1 MFLSPQESTKSEQDA
16 PCLSIKPSGKDFY
29 KVLGVTPESNE
40 DEIKK
45 AYRKMAL
52 KFHPDK
58 NSDADA
64 EDKFKEIAE
73 AYEILTDP
81 KKRSLYDQFGEEGER
96 ARGLNGSN
104 HNCHLATVASAG
116 ALTTHVTIKAKYRCA
131 VRGIMTQTLTRQLK
145 QLNMCGVDSCG
156 ADELFGEK

>member
-1 MFLSPQESTKSEQDA
+1 MCVSVFLQESTKSEQDA
-16 PCLSIKPSGKDFY
+16 PCLSIKPPGKDFY
-29 KVLGVTPESNE
+29 KVLGVAPESNE
-40 DEIKK
+40 DDIKK

-81 KKRSLYDQFGEEGER
+81 KKRSIYDQFGEEGKLKR
-96 ARGLNGSN
+96 DTVRVYLYVSAIGLIVVGLCISYSA
-104 HNCHLATVASAG
+104 HL
-116 ALTTHVTIKAKYRCA
+116 KAK
-131 VRGIMTQTLTRQLK
+131 
-145 QLNMCGVDSCG
+145 
-156 ADELFGEK
+156 

>member
-1 MFLSPQESTKSEQDA
+1 M
-16 PCLSIKPSGKDFY
+16 
-29 KVLGVTPESNE
+29 LGVSPESNE

-45 AYRKMAL
+45 AYRKLAL

-81 KKRSLYDQFGEEGER
+81 KKRSIYDQFGEEGGFYENTE
-96 ARGLNGSN
+96 LE
-104 HNCHLATVASAG
+104 LADWLHWFG
-116 ALTTHVTIKAKYRCA
+116 A
-131 VRGIMTQTLTRQLK
+131 
-145 QLNMCGVDSCG
+145 
-156 ADELFGEK
+156 

>member
-1 MFLSPQESTKSEQDA
+1 MNEDTMSKSNVWLFLSPQESSKPEQDT
-16 PCLSIKPSGKDFY
+16 PCLSIKPAGKDFY

-45 AYRKMAL
+45 AYRKLAL

-64 EDKFKEIAE
+64 EDRFKEIAE

-81 KKRSLYDQFGEEGER
+81 QKRNIYDQFGEEGK
-96 ARGLNGSN
+96 RGSIYWSIG
-104 HNCHLATVASAG
+104 CCVG
-116 ALTTHVTIKAKYRCA
+116 CKIKASLLLLMNYSVSRE
-131 VRGIMTQTLTRQLK
+131 VFLK
-145 QLNMCGVDSCG
+145 NNWTFFSLC
-156 ADELFGEK
+156 F

>member
-1 MFLSPQESTKSEQDA
+1 MWHFCVFLQESTRSEQDV
-16 PCLSIKPSGKDFY
+16 PCLPIKPAGKDFY
-29 KVLGVTPESNE
+29 KVLGVSPESNE

-64 EDKFKEIAE
+64 EDRFKEIAE

-81 KKRSLYDQFGEEGER
+81 KKRSIYDQFGEEGEEG
-96 ARGLNGSN
+96 RGSEIVIASILNSFTS
-104 HNCHLATVASAG
+104 NCHLS
-116 ALTTHVTIKAKYRCA
+116 
-131 VRGIMTQTLTRQLK
+131 
-145 QLNMCGVDSCG
+145 D
-156 ADELFGEK
+156 

>member
-1 MFLSPQESTKSEQDA
+1 M
-16 PCLSIKPSGKDFY
+16 PCLAIKPTGKDFY

-81 KKRSLYDQFGEEGER
+81 KKRGIYDQFGEEGER
-96 ARGLNGSN
+96 EISFTGLKYFKY
-104 HNCHLATVASAG
+104 CHLANYCSIG
-116 ALTTHVTIKAKYRCA
+116 WCINY
-131 VRGIMTQTLTRQLK
+131 
-145 QLNMCGVDSCG
+145 SCQHQG
-156 ADELFGEK
+156 

>member
-1 MFLSPQESTKSEQDA
+1 MKQESDLFDHGLYEWFSECMVCSFFLQESTRSEQDT
-16 PCLSIKPSGKDFY
+16 PCLAIKPTGKDFY
-29 KVLGVTPESNE
+29 KILGVSPESNE

-64 EDKFKEIAE
+64 EDRFKEIAE

-81 KKRSLYDQFGEEGER
+81 KKRSIYDQFGEEGE
-96 ARGLNGSN
+96 
-104 HNCHLATVASAG
+104 
-116 ALTTHVTIKAKYRCA
+116 
-131 VRGIMTQTLTRQLK
+131 
-145 QLNMCGVDSCG
+145 
-156 ADELFGEK
+156 

>member
-1 MFLSPQESTKSEQDA
+1 MNASLFLFQQEGSKSEQDT
-16 PCLSIKPSGKDFY
+16 PCLAIKPTGKDFY

-64 EDKFKEIAE
+64 EDRFKEIAE

-81 KKRSLYDQFGEEGER
+81 KKRSIYDQFGEEGER
-96 ARGLNGSN
+96 ERE
-104 HNCHLATVASAG
+104 
-116 ALTTHVTIKAKYRCA
+116 
-131 VRGIMTQTLTRQLK
+131 
-145 QLNMCGVDSCG
+145 GVESL
-156 ADELFGEK
+156 E

>member
-1 MFLSPQESTKSEQDA
+1 MTSMTALFPQESSKSDQEV
-16 PCLSIKPSGKDFY
+16 PCLAKPEGKDFY
-29 KVLGVTPESNE
+29 KVLGVSPDSNE

-64 EDKFKEIAE
+64 EDRFKEIAE

-81 KKRSLYDQFGEEGER
+81 KKRSIYDQYGEEGKNK
-96 ARGLNGSN
+96 ALVFKLNTSN
-104 HNCHLATVASAG
+104 SKVQKVQNDFSFDW
-116 ALTTHVTIKAKYRCA
+116 Y
-131 VRGIMTQTLTRQLK
+131 
-145 QLNMCGVDSCG
+145 
-156 ADELFGEK
+156 